1 MQEFQYLIPEESHDA
16 MTSHV
21 VVLRKIE
28 NRLRDIFTDYHYQEV
43 LLPSFEYVDLYSKMD
58 IGIEEE
64 KMFQF
69 INHEGK
75 RIALRADFTLP
86 LTRLYV
92 SQNKNDIQRY
102 CYFGSVY
109 RKEKRH
115 KGRSTEFYQAGI
127 ELMGK
132 GGTAGEKECLEM
144 VQKTISCLGLKE
156 IRIVVGSAKFY
167 KRIIEL
173 TDLAI
178 VDILKLRSFSSMR
191 DYIKNKNIQGY
202 LKELLILI
210 VRGIESIKVIDQVIS
225 LVEDNILKDALL
237 ELKQLYDEIEDKNI
251 YYDLAMTPSM
261 KYYTGIMI
269 KAYTPH
275 VAQPILTGGRY
286 DHLMHHFHKNVPSI
300 GFSYDLHYILNAI
313 EKEEEM
319 ND

>member
-1 MQEFQYLIPEESHDA
+1 MQEFQYLIPEESNDA
-16 MTSHV
+16 ITSNV

-28 NRLRDIFTDYHYQEV
+28 NKLRHVFLDYKYQEV

-64 KMFQF
+64 KLFQF

-92 SQNKNDIQRY
+92 TQNNNDVQRY

-115 KGRSTEFYQAGI
+115 KGRSTESYQAGI

-132 GGTAGEKECLEM
+132 GGTAGEKECLEI
-144 VQKTISCLGLKE
+144 VQKTISCLGLDE
-156 IRIVVGSAKFY
+156 VRIVIGSAKFY

-173 TDLAI
+173 TDRHI
-178 VDILKLRSFSSMR
+178 IKILKKRSFSLMR
-191 DYIKNKNIQGY
+191 EYIDIHNIQGS
-202 LKELLILI
+202 LKELLMLI
-210 VRGIESIKVIDQVIS
+210 PRGIENIEMLDKVILLID
-225 LVEDNILKDALL
+225 DYILKDSLL
-237 ELKQLYDEIEDKNI
+237 ELKQLYEEIEDKNI

-261 KYYTGIMI
+261 KYYTGMMI
-269 KAYTPH
+269 KAYTPNS
-275 VAQPILTGGRY
+275 AQPILTGGRY

-300 GFSYDLHYILNAI
+300 GFSYDLYYILNAI
-313 EKEEEM
+313 DKEEEIH
-319 ND
+319 D

>member
-1 MQEFQYLIPEESHDA
+1 MQEFQYLIPEESNDA
-16 MTSHV
+16 ITSSV

-28 NRLRDIFTDYHYQEV
+28 NKLRDIFTDYNYQEV

-92 SQNKNDIQRY
+92 SQNMTDIQRY

-156 IRIVVGSAKFY
+156 VRIVVGSAKFY

-173 TDLAI
+173 TDNSI
-178 VDILKLRSFSSMR
+178 VEILKLRSFSLMR

-202 LKELLILI
+202 LNELLMVI
-210 VRGIESIKVIDQVIS
+210 VKGIESIEMIDKLIV
-225 LVEDNILKDALL
+225 LVEDKILKDALL
-237 ELKQLYDEIEDKNI
+237 ELKQLYEELDDKAI

-269 KAYTPH
+269 KAYTPNS
-275 VAQPILTGGRY
+275 AQPILTGGRY

-313 EKEEEM
+313 EKEDEF